1 MLYTWNWH
9 KTVNQLYFNNKNKD
23 FKKYLACSKFPI
35 NGSYYGI
42 DDPNLLLLLLLSHLS
57 RVWLCAT
64 PWTAAYQAPP
74 SLGLSRQEYWSGL
87 PLPSPRSQFESI
99 WYYCIILSHDRYRFS
114 RWALGFWQR
123 RTRVLRASEKCLF
136 PQKEGPAGLTHGD
149 QASVSW
155 AVVQEAETL
164 SSSPLWL
171 AHTPGILEGSRD
183 SALAPGLGD
192 PLPHRFPPV
201 SSCRMKV
208 T

>member
-136 PQKEGPAGLTHGD
+136 PQKGGTRRPDSRRPGFCVLGSGPRG
-149 QASVSW
+149 W
-155 AVVQEAETL
+155 
-164 SSSPLWL
+164 
-171 AHTPGILEGSRD
+171 
-183 SALAPGLGD
+183 D
-192 PLPHRFPPV
+192 PLLLSFVVGTHPRYPWGI
-201 SSCRMKV
+201 
-208 T
+208 